1 MPDISQIPAQRV
13 PFTDDQKMVTREWY
27 RFLFNQFTL
36 TGAGQNST
44 TLTEVQFEPTPA
56 FQAYPR
62 MPYGAFFDTTNQ
74 TAPANTVRV
83 MSYNTTDISNGVRIG
98 TRTAVV
104 TGTINNGA
112 ASAGTVMTVTAVTS
126 GTICL
131 GMTVAGTGVTA
142 NTRIT
147 AFVSGTGGTGTYT
160 VDTSQL
166 VTSTTLTCTLASQIT
181 AAYTGVYNL
190 QFSSQY
196 NNTSV
201 SEQDVSVWLRKNG
214 SDVANTN
221 TMVSVASSHGGVDGH
236 VVAAWNLVV
245 SVLAGDYL
253 ELCWSSTDAAVS
265 MAFTAAQASPVRPV
279 TPSVIV
285 SLTFSSSL

>member
-1 MPDISQIPAQRV
+1 MPDTSQIPAQRV

-36 TGAGQNST
+36 TGAGQNAT
-44 TLTEVQFEPTPA
+44 TLTEVQFEPTLAPPT
-56 FQAYPR
+56 YPR
-62 MPYGAFFDTTNQ
+62 VPYGAFLDTTTQ
-74 TAPANTVRV
+74 TAPANTARV
-83 MSYNTTDISNGVRIG
+83 MSYNTTNISNGVSIG

-126 GTICL
+126 GTIFL

-147 AFVSGTGGTGTYT
+147 AFVTGTGGTGTYT

-181 AAYTGVYNL
+181 AAYTGVYDI

-196 NNTSV
+196 NSTNV
-201 SEQDVSVWLRKNG
+201 ALQDVSVWLRKNG

-221 TMVSVASSHGGVDGH
+221 TMVSVANSHGGVDGH
-236 VVAAWNLVV
+236 VVVARNFVL
-245 SVLAGDYL
+245 SVQAGDYL
-253 ELCWSSTDAAVS
+253 ELCWSNTDAAVS
-265 MAFTAAQASPVRPV
+265 MAFTAAQASPVRPA
-279 TPSVIV
+279 TPSVMTT
-285 SLTFSSSL
+285 LTFVSSL